1 MDAGR
6 SVLGPILP
14 FVSLCSLLVLY
25 DDESWLDGFVCTPP
39 DAVSTREM
47 FS

>member
-1 MDAGR
+1 MQDGQCWVR
-6 SVLGPILP
+6 FLP

-25 DDESWLDGFVCTPP
+25 DDESWLEGFVCTPP